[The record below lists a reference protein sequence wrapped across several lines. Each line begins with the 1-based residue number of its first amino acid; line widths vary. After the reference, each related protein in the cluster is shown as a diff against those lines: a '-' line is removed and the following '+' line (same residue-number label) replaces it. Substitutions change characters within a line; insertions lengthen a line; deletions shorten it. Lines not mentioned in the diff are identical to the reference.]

1 MQLFQTRSEDA
12 VPGAVSVS
20 DDDDQSASTFGSNF
34 CDFGG
39 GGLTAS
45 FCGRQTSLLAARHRD
60 QYIPKAPS
68 KGPTVEEIDKLR
80 DQDLDN
86 MNDIERERLFLDIHA
101 VGSVTNETPELLEQ
115 SLQKINSELMN
126 TGVGT
131 AYEMAFNQDPSH
143 VQDAKFLLQ
152 FLRAELFDSTKA
164 AHRCIRWLEEKLSL
178 FGPDRL
184 TKTITLDDLEDE
196 DIALIES
203 GYLQVLP
210 NIKDRAGR
218 PIMTAC
224 ANIQPKV
231 YNFESVVRIDRCFF
245 RLVLCMSLFALVVL
259 LTVLCFVA

>member
-1 MQLFQTRSEDA
+1 M
-12 VPGAVSVS
+12 
-20 DDDDQSASTFGSNF
+20 
-34 CDFGG
+34 
-39 GGLTAS
+39 
-45 FCGRQTSLLAARHRD
+45 
-60 QYIPKAPS
+60 
-68 KGPTVEEIDKLR
+68 
-80 DQDLDN
+80 
-86 MNDIERERLFLDIHA
+86 
-101 VGSVTNETPELLEQ
+101 
-115 SLQKINSELMN
+115 
-126 TGVGT
+126 
-131 AYEMAFNQDPSH
+131 
-143 VQDAKFLLQ
+143 
-152 FLRAELFDSTKA
+152 
-164 AHRCIRWLEEKLSL
+164 SL